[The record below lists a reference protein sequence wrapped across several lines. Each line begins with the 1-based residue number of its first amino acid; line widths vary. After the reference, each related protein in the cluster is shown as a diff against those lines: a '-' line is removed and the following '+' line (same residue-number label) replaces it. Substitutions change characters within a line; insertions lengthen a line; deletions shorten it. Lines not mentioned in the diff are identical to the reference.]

1 MTVPHIVLTD
11 FIETHVLGARSSV
24 GAFAPAL
31 QAGLATEGGTIDFDF
46 RGIQAVSP
54 SALDELLT
62 CIRALSQE
70 RDIQLSNMAS
80 GATWKFEAIARAHGR
95 TLVENGPQSWV
106 FKAPVKSHA

>member
-1 MTVPHIVLTD
+1 MPYIVLAD

-24 GAFAPAL
+24 EAFAPTLRESMAADRGRIEL
-31 QAGLATEGGTIDFDF
+31 DFEGI
-46 RGIQAVSP
+46 RAVSP

-62 CIRALSQE
+62 SIRALSRD

-95 TLVENGPQSWV
+95 MLVENGPQSWV
-106 FKAPVKSHA
+106 LKAPVESHA